1 MENITYNSKNEI
13 KNILVTGGAGFIGSN
28 FIELLLT
35 NRKYNVIN
43 LDLLTYAG
51 NLQNL
56 NWIGDNYPNY
66 KFIKGDICDREL
78 IEKIIKE
85 NNVDSVIN
93 FAAETHVDR
102 SILESSNFVRTN
114 INGTVNLLDVSRKF
128 NIKRFIQISTDE
140 VYGSLSNV
148 GFFTEQTNINPSSPY
163 SSTKASADII
173 ALSYF
178 HTYNTPVIITRCS
191 NNYGPK
197 QFPEKLIPL
206 IISNSL
212 ENKNIPVYGD
222 GLNVR
227 DWIFV
232 KDHNLAI
239 LDILEKGENGEVYNI
254 GASNE
259 IKNIDIVTLILNSLN
274 KPLDLIT
281 YVKDRPGHDRRYAID
296 SNKIQTSLNWSPKSE
311 FQDGIDLTIKWYLD
325 NQTWINEIKSGEY
338 QNYYKLNYNN
348 RR

>member
-296 SNKIQTSLNWSPKSE
+296 SNKIQTSLNWSPKTE
-311 FQDGIDLTIKWYLD
+311 FKDGIDLTIKWYLD

-338 QNYYKLNYNN
+338 QNYYNLNYNN
-348 RR
+348 RS

>member
-1 MENITYNSKNEI
+1 MQNKKNSFENEI

-35 NRKYNVIN
+35 TRNYNVVNI
-43 LDLLTYAG
+43 DLLTYAG
-51 NLQNL
+51 NLSNL
-56 NWIGDNYPNY
+56 NWIGDKYPNY
-66 KFIKGDICDREL
+66 KFIKGDICDKEL
-78 IEKIIKE
+78 IEYIIIENKIDTI
-85 NNVDSVIN
+85 IN

-102 SILESSNFVRTN
+102 SILESGQFIKTN
-114 INGTVNLLDVSRKF
+114 INGTVNLLDASRNFK
-128 NIKRFIQISTDE
+128 IKRYIQISTDE
-140 VYGSLSNV
+140 VYGSLSNE
-148 GFFTEQTNINPSSPY
+148 GLFTEENNIKPSSPY
-163 SSTKASADII
+163 SSSKAAADII

-178 HTYNTPVIITRCS
+178 HTYKTPVIVTRCS

-227 DWIFV
+227 DWIYV
-232 KDHNLAI
+232 KDHNIAVLE
-239 LDILEKGENGEVYNI
+239 ILENGESGEVYNI

-259 IKNIDIVTLILNSLN
+259 IKNIDIVKLILNKLN
-274 KPLDLIT
+274 KPFDLIT

-296 SNKIQTSLNWSPKSE
+296 SSKIQNLLNWTPKTE
-311 FQDGIDLTIKWYLD
+311 FKDGIELTIKWYLE
-325 NQTWINEIKSGEY
+325 NQIWINEIKTGEY
-338 QNYYKLNYNN
+338 QNYYNLNYDN
-348 RR
+348 RS

>member
-85 NNVDSVIN
+85 NNVDSIIN

-102 SILESSNFVRTN
+102 SILESSNFIRTN
-114 INGTVNLLDVSRKF
+114 INGTVNLLDVSKKF

-212 ENKNIPVYGD
+212 DNKNIPVYGD

-227 DWIFV
+227 DWIYV
-232 KDHNLAI
+232 KDHNLAV
-239 LDILEKGENGEVYNI
+239 LDILEKGKNGEVYNI

-259 IKNIDIVTLILNSLN
+259 IKNIEIVTLILNLLN

-296 SNKIQTSLNWSPKSE
+296 SNKIQTSLNWSPKTE
-311 FQDGIDLTIKWYLD
+311 FKDGIDLTIKWYLD
-325 NQTWINEIKSGEY
+325 NQTWINEVKSGEY
-338 QNYYKLNYNN
+338 QNYYELNYNN